1 MDTPIASSTVWERCS
16 AELAELQARGME
28 ICAAMRRASQT
39 LQETGSPPANSL
51 IDELSQFRFRFEQVR
66 SVVFPSAA
74 VQASQQDGYLSIQSL
89 TDEVGSRAIVR
100 KALRR
105 LEHLCKIRHLEQ
117 PDFLPWQRCLAE
129 GERLRET
136 LLCAPALETRPIA
149 EGFCDPVS
157 PLNAAVSLVVDST
170 ELSDERWQELA
181 DLVAKT
187 YGREL
192 TTAIA
197 RGKLAVTTDGLSE
210 PQDLTSEK
218 VAR

>member
-1 MDTPIASSTVWERCS
+1 MDTPIASSTVWERSS
-16 AELAELQARGME
+16 AELAELQARGMD

-39 LQETGSPPANSL
+39 LQETGRPPANSL

-74 VQASQQDGYLSIQSL
+74 VEASQQDGYVSIQSL

-105 LEHLCKIRHLEQ
+105 LDHLCNIRHVEQ
-117 PDFLPWQRCLAE
+117 PDFAPWQRCLDE
-129 GERLRET
+129 GQRLRET
-136 LLCAPALETRPIA
+136 LLCSPAIETRAAA
-149 EGFCDPVS
+149 EDFCAPDS
-157 PLNAAVSLVVDST
+157 PLNAAVSLIVDSA
-170 ELSDERWQELA
+170 ELSDQHWQELA
-181 DLVAKT
+181 DLVTTT

-197 RGKLAVTTDGLSE
+197 RGKLAVSTDGLS
-210 PQDLTSEK
+210 K
-218 VAR
+218 